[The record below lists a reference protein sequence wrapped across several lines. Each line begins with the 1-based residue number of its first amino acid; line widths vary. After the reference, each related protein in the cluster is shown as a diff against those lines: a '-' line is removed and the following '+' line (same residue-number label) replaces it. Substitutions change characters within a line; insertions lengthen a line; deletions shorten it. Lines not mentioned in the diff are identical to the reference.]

1 MKTIRIATVVAFLFC
16 MTGCTATQA
25 MQETPSPTFSSAG
38 KEVISGTKKAAET
51 IQKEADKAA
60 GKLHQEEN
68 SPDDPKAEKKPQGNS
83 NSGTAS
89 SGSSGQQEVPAATP
103 VPQQATVPNP
113 TPEPIP
119 EPEPEP
125 EPAYEE
131 PAYQEPEPTPTPAPA
146 PPPQACPGGKNPDL
160 ACDVVLDSNY
170 YRETFSSY
178 SEAMSKGQ
186 YYMDEVMY
194 IGDIEITS
202 YSVQEVYRN
211 DHSIA
216 YYGLNLWSNGSL
228 IQ

>member
-1 MKTIRIATVVAFLFC
+1 MKTIRIAILVAVLFC

-38 KEVISGTKKAAET
+38 KEVISVTKKAAET

-68 SPDDPKAEKKPQGNS
+68 SPDDPKAEKKPQENS

-89 SGSSGQQEVPAATP
+89 SGSSGQQEVPTATP
-103 VPQQATVPNP
+103 VPQQATVPDPTPAP
-113 TPEPIP
+113 TPEP
-119 EPEPEP
+119 EPV
-125 EPAYEE
+125 YEE
-131 PAYQEPEPTPTPAPA
+131 PVYQEPEPTPAPAPA

-170 YRETFSSY
+170 YRETFGSY
-178 SEAMSKGQ
+178 NEAMARGQ

-216 YYGLNLWSNGSL
+216 YYGLNLWSSGSL

>member
-1 MKTIRIATVVAFLFC
+1 MKTIRIATVVAILFC

-38 KEVISGTKKAAET
+38 KEVISVTKKAAET

-103 VPQQATVPNP
+103 VPQQATVPDP
-113 TPEPIP
+113 TPEPTP

-125 EPAYEE
+125 VYED
-131 PAYQEPEPTPTPAPA
+131 PVYQEPEPTPAPAPA

-170 YRETFSSY
+170 YRETFGSY
-178 SEAMSKGQ
+178 NEAMARGQ

-216 YYGLNLWSNGSL
+216 YYGLNLWSSGSL

>member
-1 MKTIRIATVVAFLFC
+1 MKTIRIATVVAVLFC

-25 MQETPSPTFSSAG
+25 MHETPSPTFSSAG
-38 KEVISGTKKAAET
+38 KEVISVTKKATET

-68 SPDDPKAEKKPQGNS
+68 SPDDPKTEKKPQDNS
-83 NSGTAS
+83 NSGTAA
-89 SGSSGQQEVPAATP
+89 SGPAGQQEVPTATP
-103 VPQQATVPNP
+103 VPQQTTVPDP
-113 TPEPIP
+113 TPAPTP

-125 EPAYEE
+125 VYEE
-131 PAYQEPEPTPTPAPA
+131 PVYQEPEPTPAPAPA
-146 PPPQACPGGKNPDL
+146 PSPQACPGGKNPDL

-170 YRETFSSY
+170 YRETFGSY
-178 SEAMSKGQ
+178 NEAMARGQ

-216 YYGLNLWSNGSL
+216 YYGLNLWSSGSL